1 MNDDYS
7 ADDQGPKY
15 KREDLDRIGQHWLS
29 RIAASELREKDWTD
43 TAERAE
49 AIYLCNNTEGQA
61 PQFNI
66 LFSNVETIVP
76 SIYNSTP
83 RPEIRARHGNME
95 DPIAKKVS
103 DIYERAIEVQID
115 DSRMDVEIEM
125 GAQDAYTAGR
135 SIVRVKFD
143 ADEMEQE
150 PQPQI
155 NEMTGQPDFDFETG
169 ELVLVDQDP
178 IATNEV
184 ILFENVSWR
193 DYRQGPAKRW
203 RDVPWVAYRHEVSTE
218 EKNRLESVEISD
230 AYKTDKDYK
239 DESFDEDLDCTIWE
253 IWCKDKM
260 EVLYIV
266 ADSGK
271 VLDIK
276 EDPLGL
282 TGFFP
287 QPAPVQPITPTGKLT
302 PVCPY
307 SAYEALAKELDTT
320 TRRINAIVKGL
331 KVRGAIAGDAADIS
345 EIAAA
350 GDNELV
356 AVANLEG
363 LIAAGGL
370 SKAVMWW
377 PIDMAIQVLRELY
390 VQRDQTKAAI
400 YEITGISDIV
410 RGQSQASET
419 ATAQQIKTQWGSLR
433 IKKMQRGI
441 ERQVRELFVMSAE
454 IISQHFSHETL
465 QKLTGIQID
474 EQIQQKLQKPLDH
487 YRINVESDSTVR
499 ADLTKSRG
507 EMSEFLQGTA
517 QFFGTMQPIVQAA
530 PEAAAPLAKMYAAF
544 AQQFNLGKS
553 AEDALEQFVKMA
565 EQASQQPQGEE
576 KPDPEVQMK
585 MQEMQMKMKEVE
597 AKMKLEVSKLQLQA
611 QNLQIDKQIKG
622 AELQIKGQELG
633 IKQNQFEL
641 SERSAE
647 FDAVAKSVEIDMEMD
662 QERPVKLG

>member
-1 MNDDYS
+1 MNEDYS
-7 ADDQGPKY
+7 ADDQEQAPKY

-29 RIAASELREKDWTD
+29 RIAASEVREKDWTE

-49 AIYLCNNTEGQA
+49 AIYLCDNTEGQA

-95 DPIAKKVS
+95 DPIAKTVS
-103 DIYERAIEVQID
+103 DIYERAIAVQID

-150 PQPQI
+150 PQPQF
-155 NEMTGQPDFDFETG
+155 NEMR

-218 EKNRLESVEISD
+218 EKDRLESVEISD

-266 ADSGK
+266 AESGK

-276 EDPLGL
+276 DDPLGL

-307 SAYEALAKELDTT
+307 SAYETLAKELDNT

-345 EIAAA
+345 EIAEA

-363 LIAAGGL
+363 LVAAGGL

-454 IISQHFSHETL
+454 IIAQHFSHATL
-465 QKLTGIQID
+465 QKMTGIEID
-474 EQIQQKLQKPLDH
+474 EQVQQALEKPLDH

-565 EQASQQPQGEE
+565 EDAAKQPKGPSPEE
-576 KPDPEVQMK
+576 TAAKAEMDLK
-585 MQEMQMKMKEVE
+585 MQESMGKLN
-597 AKMKLEVSKLQLQA
+597 LEVQKLQIQA

-622 AELQIKGQELG
+622 AELQIKGAELG

-641 SERSAE
+641 SERQSE